1 MVIVRAEIIKDKKG
15 IAMKIS
21 LLDRSLYYKGLML
34 LIRKDRKVH
43 DDEKKMMMHIGKTLG
58 FAPKFCANTIEK
70 IMDNN
75 QIVDSPPLFSETD
88 IALCFIRDGLRLSAV
103 DGQIDKAETTWLESV
118 AIHNGIHSLWYEEV
132 EKVGQMNH
140 TKIIEDHLQL
150 RHFTWE

>member
-1 MVIVRAEIIKDKKG
+1 
-15 IAMKIS
+15 MKIS

-34 LIRKDRKVH
+34 LIRKDREIH
-43 DDEKKMMMHIGKTLG
+43 DDEKKMIMHIGKIFC
-58 FAPKFCANTIEK
+58 FAPKFCANTIKK

-75 QIVDSPPLFSETD
+75 YIIDSPPLFSEPN

-118 AIHNGIHSLWYEEV
+118 AIHNGIHYLWFEEL
-132 EKVGQMNH
+132 EKVRQMNH
-140 TKIIEDHLQL
+140 SKIIEDNLQL

>member
-1 MVIVRAEIIKDKKG
+1 MVRAGIIQDKKG

-34 LIRKDRKVH
+34 LIRKDRTIH
-43 DDEKKMMMHIGKTLG
+43 DDEKKMMMHIGKMLG
-58 FAPKFCANTIEK
+58 FAPKFCAHTIEK

-75 QIVDSPPLFSETD
+75 HIIDSPPLFSEPD

-103 DGQIDKAETTWLESV
+103 DGRIDKAETTWLESV
-118 AIHNGIHSLWYEEV
+118 AIHNGIHSVWSEEL
-132 EKVGQMNH
+132 EKVGHMNH
-140 TKIIEDHLQL
+140 TRIIEDNLQV